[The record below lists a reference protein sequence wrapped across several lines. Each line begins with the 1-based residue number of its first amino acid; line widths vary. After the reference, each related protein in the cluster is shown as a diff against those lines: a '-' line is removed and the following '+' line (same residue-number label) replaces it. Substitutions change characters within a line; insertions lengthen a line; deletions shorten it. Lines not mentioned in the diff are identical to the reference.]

1 MYNISVCNKSST
13 SSSFFIFFI
22 SCPPSPLLQ
31 LWSASRVYT
40 YCLYSSPVVIVTKQ
54 VSMGQGVI
62 SIHIELL
69 VVSPL
74 VHYQMLFFFPLFC
87 FPFFFPLFKL

>member
-1 MYNISVCNKSST
+1 MLLQHVQHICVQQIVNIIII
-13 SSSFFIFFI
+13 FFFFI

-74 VHYQMLFFFPLFC
+74 VYYQMLFFFPLF
-87 FPFFFPLFKL
+87 FPLFKL